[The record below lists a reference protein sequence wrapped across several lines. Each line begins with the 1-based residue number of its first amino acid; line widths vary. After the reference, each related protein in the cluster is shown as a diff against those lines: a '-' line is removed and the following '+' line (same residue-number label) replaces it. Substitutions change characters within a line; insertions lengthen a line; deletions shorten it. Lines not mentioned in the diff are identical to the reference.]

1 MVIRNNIPIA
11 EIQKY
16 PIKGIVLSPGPGKP
30 TDAGH
35 MMNLLSTYH
44 LIVPILGICLG
55 HQALGIHFGADLMKA
70 KKPMHGKTSLINIQS
85 DYIFK
90 GLPPQFNIVR
100 YHSLI
105 LKNLPECLEI
115 ISVTKENE
123 IMAFRHKLLNIRGIQ
138 YHPEAALTEFGFE
151 ILRNWIDNNFRTV
164 E

>member
-1 MVIRNNIPIA
+1 MILIYDSFDSFTYNLVDYFKQIGSEILVIRNNIPIA

-90 GLPPQFNIVR
+90 G
-100 YHSLI
+100 
-105 LKNLPECLEI
+105 
-115 ISVTKENE
+115 
-123 IMAFRHKLLNIRGIQ
+123 
-138 YHPEAALTEFGFE
+138 
-151 ILRNWIDNNFRTV
+151 
-164 E
+164 